1 MLFYVKG
8 SVAFTLDVLAEEESQ
23 GLRKTSE
30 SRVEQLLVRW
40 TLIVD
45 FTNTFSV
52 LQLFSIWREV
62 SLPVFW
68 CAELYHESNH
78 ESKQLFENNGYKQP

>member
-1 MLFYVKG
+1 MGFFMLFYVKG
-8 SVAFTLDVLAEEESQ
+8 SVAFTLDVVAEEEHQ

-40 TLIVD
+40 SLLILMNFID

-52 LQLFSIWREV
+52 LLLFSI
-62 SLPVFW
+62 
-68 CAELYHESNH
+68 
-78 ESKQLFENNGYKQP
+78 

>member
-8 SVAFTLDVLAEEESQ
+8 SVAFTLDVVAEEESQ

-40 TLIVD
+40 TLFVD
-45 FTNTFSV
+45 FTNTLSV
-52 LQLFSIWREV
+52 LQLFSI
-62 SLPVFW
+62 
-68 CAELYHESNH
+68 
-78 ESKQLFENNGYKQP
+78 

>member
-45 FTNTFSV
+45 FTNTLSV
-52 LQLFSIWREV
+52 LQLFSI
-62 SLPVFW
+62 
-68 CAELYHESNH
+68 
-78 ESKQLFENNGYKQP
+78 

>member
-1 MLFYVKG
+1 MCHVGGCLVTLGFLHVILC
-8 SVAFTLDVLAEEESQ
+8 SVAFTLDIVAEEESQ

-45 FTNTFSV
+45 FTNTVSV
-52 LQLFSIWREV
+52 LLLFSI
-62 SLPVFW
+62 
-68 CAELYHESNH
+68 
-78 ESKQLFENNGYKQP
+78 

>member
-8 SVAFTLDVLAEEESQ
+8 NVAFTLDVVAEEESQ

-45 FTNTFSV
+45 FTNTLSV

>member
-8 SVAFTLDVLAEEESQ
+8 SVAFTLDVVAEGESQ

-40 TLIVD
+40 TLIID

-52 LQLFSIWREV
+52 LLLFSI
-62 SLPVFW
+62 
-68 CAELYHESNH
+68 
-78 ESKQLFENNGYKQP
+78 

>member
-8 SVAFTLDVLAEEESQ
+8 SVAFTLDVVAEEESQ

-40 TLIVD
+40 TLIVY
-45 FTNTFSV
+45 FTNTLSV
-52 LQLFSIWREV
+52 LQLFSI
-62 SLPVFW
+62 
-68 CAELYHESNH
+68 
-78 ESKQLFENNGYKQP
+78 

>member
-8 SVAFTLDVLAEEESQ
+8 SVAFTLDVVAEEESQ

-40 TLIVD
+40 TWFD

-52 LQLFSIWREV
+52 LQLFSIWREFC
-62 SLPVFW
+62 LPVFW

>member
-8 SVAFTLDVLAEEESQ
+8 SVAFTLDIVAEEESQ

-45 FTNTFSV
+45 FTNT
-52 LQLFSIWREV
+52 
-62 SLPVFW
+62 
-68 CAELYHESNH
+68 
-78 ESKQLFENNGYKQP
+78 